1 MEVKDTLSPLP
12 GVVDVQTDPNNK
24 TAVVRVD
31 AEKFDSDE
39 ALAKLAAAHFEDS
52 TVAK

>member
-12 GVVDVQTDPNNK
+12 GVVEITTDPIKK

-31 AEKFDSDE
+31 SSKFDSKV
-39 ALAKLAAAHFEDS
+39 ALEKLAAAHFENS